1 MTGGSA
7 VPSQEV
13 FGSGLTG
20 IYIYINAIGFAIPKL
35 TMGVIKHAKGHWWF
49 MSLVCFAIT

>member
-1 MTGGSA
+1 MMTGGSA

-20 IYIYINAIGFAIPKL
+20 IYQCNRIRHPQIDHGCYKA
-35 TMGVIKHAKGHWWF
+35 
-49 MSLVCFAIT
+49 C